1 MTFLRT
7 LALQDGI
14 GADGGG
20 AEPESPVAVL
30 ENLEIVKQAEG
41 LVSKVTSGQFD
52 QITTVEVWGVL
63 HPIVFTIVLLVAV
76 LVVASWAKNLTIR
89 AASKARVEATL
100 AKFFGNLV
108 RWTLLVVGFIAIL
121 GVLGIPTASFAAVVA
136 ALGFAIGLAL
146 SGALG
151 NGAAGILLLIFR
163 PFKVG
168 DFINTNGIA
177 GTVNEIELFTT
188 AFDTPDNRRIVVPNG
203 KIFGETIEN
212 VSHHKIRRV
221 QVDVGT
227 AYSADI
233 DKTRKILEQAAST
246 IEGGLSDPSP
256 VVYLSELG
264 SSSVQWAV
272 RVWCNSGDF
281 WAVKERL
288 TRQVKVS
295 LDQAG
300 IPIPFPQMDVHV
312 NKMP

>member
-1 MTFLRT
+1 MLLRT
-7 LALQDGI
+7 LAMQNGE
-14 GADGGG
+14 GGE
-20 AEPESPVAVL
+20 AEAQTPEAVL

-41 LVSKVTSGQFD
+41 LLAKITSGQFD
-52 QITTVEVWGVL
+52 QITTSEVWGVMQ
-63 HPIVFTIVLLVAV
+63 PIVVAVALLLGVLLVAG
-76 LVVASWAKNLTIR
+76 WAKKLTIR

-108 RWTLLVVGFIAIL
+108 RWILLVVGFIAIL
-121 GVLGIPTASFAAVVA
+121 GVLGIPTTSFAAVVA

-151 NGAAGILLLIFR
+151 NGAAGVLLLIFR

-168 DFINTNGIA
+168 DFVTTNGIA

-188 AFDTPDNRRIVVPNG
+188 AFDTPDNRRIVVPNS

-212 VSHHKIRRV
+212 VSHHKTRRV

-227 AYSADI
+227 AYGADI
-233 DKTRKILEQAAST
+233 DRTREVLEQAART
-246 IEGGLSDPSP
+246 VEGGLTDPAP

-295 LDQAG
+295 LDQSG
-300 IPIPFPQMDVHV
+300 IPIPFPQMDVYV
-312 NKMP
+312 NKIS